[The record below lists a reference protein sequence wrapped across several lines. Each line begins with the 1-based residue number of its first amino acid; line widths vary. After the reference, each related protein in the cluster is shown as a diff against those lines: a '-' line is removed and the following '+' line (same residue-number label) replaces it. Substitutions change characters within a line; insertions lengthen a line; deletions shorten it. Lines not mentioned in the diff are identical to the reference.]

1 MSRTWTSFLAWVKD
15 MRQAWSKHII
25 LVVVVAVAFGM
36 LQKPLLWLLSFIES
50 TCLAHLSP
58 DWFGGLVFFLVCYL
72 LKREWDYRKIYVPR
86 PVSLWLILLL
96 GIYLYYRHWEGSF
109 SFWPISFSFWEIPF
123 LRKLAWSDLLLLP
136 WGGAVAIA
144 LRSRSKEDRFFL
156 GLVLLILCVVL
167 YFVPQA
173 QGKPSLVWALLSL
186 SVAVGSYLLGYLI
199 LHWWGYR
206 LQPTSKE
213 EAIKVS
219 ELSPQAIDPDDAIVS
234 EEDDWLGFSAMAR
247 VVRKNLQ
254 VLDLSKGSLT
264 VGVVAPWG
272 RGKSSFIN
280 LLRKRLEEDGGIII
294 SFNPRGS
301 KSVSSIPEDFF
312 DSFAKELSRHY
323 LGFGLLLARYTKHIG
338 LLNQYAWTR
347 PLASLLTLLLP
358 GKEREAVSKTLRE
371 LGKRVYVLLD
381 DLDRLSGEEILEV
394 LKLMDRNASFSNT
407 VFIVAYDKAYVNN
420 VLKKHLDHGLAHSF
434 IDKYISW
441 EIPLPAPNK
450 EILKSLMGIEF
461 AMKVKDD
468 NSNVYEEIQRAWKK
482 VGGIVVESLN
492 SVRDLKRYLNLMI
505 PRYNEIRGLVRSDEY
520 ILLCLLGYKDF
531 GVYAALN
538 SGRMLQLDI
547 PSQTYVLTPDFE
559 ETLGR
564 ISQWEG
570 AKGILERLFFTNI
583 ERRNGSIVFTSLCRK
598 RVFDVYFGYLKSVEG
613 TPYAG
618 VVSEIIRCRYDQ
630 VPYKAIDEMIG
641 QLGVDL
647 VVKVFLYLIQLPCH
661 LDEYRSVTIELM
673 AYLVFKDNLSEA
685 RRSALQYELREF
697 FSLDRYEKYKELG
710 FTLDLELYK
719 QMLSKM
725 LSFVINTHPKWMSD
739 LIDEIAPK
747 EEGSSQ
753 TCVYSTEEISEIL
766 LKCQSVYYE
775 QWKPTDEASAV
786 LGFLYKGCMNGYPPY
801 TKQALQALVS
811 LIKKYPDG
819 CVWVVLNRACS
830 RPFPRISWFEDP
842 VNKPLS
848 LDRDWLKLSF
858 DKALLESL
866 EKQGLSLDAW
876 LDLIK
881 DPRIRHILNYTRS
894 TPRKEY
900 FRYIEFL
907 PDEEVD
913 LDSIDYVYR
922 AVLAQEE
929 RDRQQAGSEG

>member
-1 MSRTWTSFLAWVKD
+1 

-156 GLVLLILCVVL
+156 GLVLLILCLVL

-441 EIPLPAPNK
+441 EIPLPAPSK
-450 EILKSLMGIEF
+450 EILKALIRMELR
-461 AMKVKDD
+461 MRVKDRYPM
-468 NSNVYEEIQRAWKK
+468 VYEEIQRAWEE
-482 VGGIVVESLN
+482 VGSTVVESLN
-492 SVRDLKRYLNLMI
+492 SVRDLKRYLNLVI
-505 PRYNEIRGLVRSDEY
+505 PRYNRAFREVDCRDYFLLY
-520 ILLCLLGYKDF
+520 LLCYKDF
-531 GVYAALN
+531 GAYLALH
-538 SGRMLQLDI
+538 SRRIVQLDV
-547 PSQTYVLTPDFE
+547 PTQTYVLIPSYE
-559 ETLGR
+559 EELKQV
-564 ISQWEG
+564 SQW
-570 AKGILERLFFTNI
+570 KGSQSILERLFAPSPEEEETDPWC
-583 ERRNGSIVFTSLCRK
+583 RSLRNVFR
-598 RVFDVYFGYLKSVEG
+598 FDIYFRGGNFLETILYGQVL
-613 TPYAG
+613 
-618 VVSEIIRCRYDQ
+618 SEILRSMRERTLPND
-630 VPYKAIDEMIG
+630 IDDLFKKQEVG
-641 QLGVDL
+641 HVVDT
-647 VVKVFLYLIQLPCH
+647 FLYLV
-661 LDEYRSVTIELM
+661 RSPLQGEENRATAIKAM
-673 AYLVFKDNLSEA
+673 AYMAFSGNVPEREA
-685 RRSALQYELREF
+685 KILKEELFEF
-697 FSLDRYEKYKELG
+697 FSLDQYEKYKELQVAP
-710 FTLDLELYK
+710 DLPSYK
-719 QMLSKM
+719 SLLEPMLTFVVEANPQWISDVIHVLNLEEGRSSERYVYTAKELSKL
-725 LSFVINTHPKWMSD
+725 LSDHQKS
-739 LIDEIAPK
+739 
-747 EEGSSQ
+747 
-753 TCVYSTEEISEIL
+753 
-766 LKCQSVYYE
+766 
-775 QWKPTDEASAV
+775 
-786 LGFLYKGCMNGYPPY
+786 
-801 TKQALQALVS
+801 
-811 LIKKYPDG
+811 
-819 CVWVVLNRACS
+819 
-830 RPFPRISWFEDP
+830 
-842 VNKPLS
+842 
-848 LDRDWLKLSF
+848 
-858 DKALLESL
+858 
-866 EKQGLSLDAW
+866 
-876 LDLIK
+876 
-881 DPRIRHILNYTRS
+881 
-894 TPRKEY
+894 
-900 FRYIEFL
+900 
-907 PDEEVD
+907 
-913 LDSIDYVYR
+913 
-922 AVLAQEE
+922 
-929 RDRQQAGSEG
+929 

>member
-1 MSRTWTSFLAWVKD
+1 
-15 MRQAWSKHII
+15 MRQAWSRHII
-25 LVVVVAVAFGM
+25 PVVVVAVAFGM
-36 LQKPLLWLLSFIES
+36 LQKPLLALLSFIES
-50 TCLAHLSP
+50 LCLAPLSP
-58 DWFGGLVFFLVCYL
+58 NWFGAFVVFLVGYL

-86 PVSLWLILLL
+86 AVSLWLILLL

-109 SFWPISFSFWEIPF
+109 SFWPIPYFG
-123 LRKLAWSDLLLLP
+123 KLAWSDLLLFP

-144 LRSRSKEDRFFL
+144 LRSRLKEDYWGIGITLVMLCALGSFLLQGQGTSLLGRPLRSIAIAVGACLLMDVILYRWGDRPEPKSKGEASKETK
-156 GLVLLILCVVL
+156 
-167 YFVPQA
+167 Q
-173 QGKPSLVWALLSL
+173 SS
-186 SVAVGSYLLGYLI
+186 
-199 LHWWGYR
+199 
-206 LQPTSKE
+206 QP
-213 EAIKVS
+213 
-219 ELSPQAIDPDDAIVS
+219 IDPDDAIERV
-234 EEDDWLGFSAMAR
+234 EDDWLGFSPMSWD
-247 VVRKNLQ
+247 VHEYLT

-264 VGVVAPWG
+264 VGVIAPWG

-280 LLRKRLEEDGGIII
+280 LLRKRLERDGGIII
-294 SFNPRGS
+294 PFNPRGS
-301 KSVSSIPEDFF
+301 KSISSIPEDFF
-312 DSFAKELSRHY
+312 DTFAKELSRHY

-338 LLNQYAWTR
+338 LLNQYTWTR
-347 PLASLLTLLLP
+347 PLGSLLTLLLP
-358 GKEREAVSKTLRE
+358 GKEQEAVNRTLRE

-407 VFIVAYDKAYVNN
+407 IFITAYDKAYVNN

-441 EIPLPAPNK
+441 EIPLPEPDK
-450 EILKSLMGIEF
+450 ERLERLMRRELQ
-461 AMKVKDD
+461 MRVKDGYPE
-468 NSNVYEEIQRAWKK
+468 VYEEIQRGWKE
-482 VGGIVVESLN
+482 VGSTVVESLN

-505 PRYNEIRGLVRSDEY
+505 PRYNEIRGVVRSDEY

-547 PSQTYVLTPDFE
+547 SSQTYVRTPDFE

-570 AKGILERLFFTNI
+570 AKGILERLFPSEGK
-583 ERRNGSIVFTSLCRK
+583 ERSESVTSTSLCHK
-598 RVFDVYFGYLKSVEG
+598 RVFDIYFGYHKSEG
-613 TPYAG
+613 SIPYAD
-618 VVSEIIRCRYDQ
+618 VVSKIIQCRYDQ
-630 VPYKAIDEMIG
+630 APCKAIDKMMARQGE
-641 QLGVDL
+641 DL
-647 VVKVFLYLIQLPCH
+647 VVLAFLYLIKLPCRQ
-661 LDEYRSVTIELM
+661 DEDRSLTLELL
-673 AYLVFKDNLSEA
+673 AYIVFKDNLSEA

-697 FSLDRYEKYKELG
+697 FSLDRYEEYEELRVV
-710 FTLDLELYK
+710 LAPELYK

-725 LSFVINTHPKWMSD
+725 LSFVIDTDPKWMSD

-775 QWKPTDEASAV
+775 QWKPNDEASAV
-786 LGFLYKGCMNGYPPY
+786 RAFLYKGYMNGYPPY

-811 LIKKYPDG
+811 LIKKYPDA
-819 CVWVVLNRACS
+819 CVWVVLYRACHRS
-830 RPFPRISWFEDP
+830 SPSISWFEDP

-848 LDRDWLKLSF
+848 LDRGWLELSI

-881 DPRIRHILNYTRS
+881 DPRIRYILNYTRS
-894 TPRKEY
+894 TPREES
-900 FRYIEFL
+900 FWRIELL
-907 PDEEVD
+907 PDEEAD
-913 LDSIDYVYR
+913 WDSTDYIYR

-929 RDRQQAGSEG
+929 RDRQQATTEG